1 MSTKSCIVVDYE
13 IGNVF
18 SVMQALKRNGVEA
31 ELTGDLDRVR
41 KAERL
46 ILPGVG
52 AFGRAAD
59 RLRALGLD
67 EAISDFI
74 ATERPFLG
82 ICVGMQLLME
92 RGLEF
97 GEHQGLGYFKGTVEK
112 IDLQNYNGAPL
123 QVPVIGWNNVCEPA
137 EGRWTGTPFAS
148 VEVSNAYYFV
158 HSFSV
163 RPENTLDICAVAKVG
178 TGEVVSAIQRDNILG
193 VQFHPERSS
202 NGGLAFLN
210 GFLEQ

>member
-31 ELTGDLDRVR
+31 EITGDLDRVR

-82 ICVGMQLLME
+82 ICVGMQL
-92 RGLEF
+92 
-97 GEHQGLGYFKGTVEK
+97 
-112 IDLQNYNGAPL
+112 
-123 QVPVIGWNNVCEPA
+123 
-137 EGRWTGTPFAS
+137 
-148 VEVSNAYYFV
+148 
-158 HSFSV
+158 
-163 RPENTLDICAVAKVG
+163 
-178 TGEVVSAIQRDNILG
+178 
-193 VQFHPERSS
+193 
-202 NGGLAFLN
+202 
-210 GFLEQ
+210 